1 MNVMLDYIASMLI
14 FGILLL
20 TIARVQSNINTT
32 LYLNTQSIVTQGNAT
47 SLARQIEWD
56 FLKIGHRVPGQKI
69 SYADSV
75 RIAFKSDLE
84 NRHIVDDVNY
94 TIGSTSNL
102 TSTFN
107 PRDFHLF
114 RNVGGSTITQNFG
127 LVEFKLHYVDSL
139 YRPIPMP
146 ITTVSACARIKGIY
160 VSFRVEAS
168 EPTVTAVDTQWAA
181 VSWQK
186 LLFPRNLNS
195 LYY

>member
-14 FGILLL
+14 FGILIL

-69 SYADSV
+69 IYADSISL
-75 RIAFKSDLE
+75 RFKSDLE
-84 NRHIVDDVNY
+84 NRHIIDDVRY
-94 TIGSTSNL
+94 RILATSEL
-102 TSTFN
+102 PSTFN
-107 PRDFHLF
+107 PRDFPLV
-114 RNVGGSTITQNFG
+114 RETGSGTIKQNFG